1 MKPGK
6 PTSAPRSAFG
16 VGVLRCVRG
25 SLKRFVALATICVI
39 AVVFGLDSIFTFA
52 MPLMV
57 GMISGVYTSLCLTTS
72 LWVLWEGKR
81 PNKTNH
87 TAR

>member
-1 MKPGK
+1 M
-6 PTSAPRSAFG
+6 
-16 VGVLRCVRG
+16 
-25 SLKRFVALATICVI
+25 